1 MLPSWLPALVTDH
14 GGTGHRAWIGVSLK
28 MKKDHNA
35 ERDSMLGHLLKKFG
49 LLFSLNDPR
58 WGRGSSDNDQEPRQN
73 NQRPND
79 GPPDLDQLWRDFNQ
93 RLNRLFG
100 GKGGGRGGEGGMPGD
115 ARGAGISAG
124 VVAVVIGFLWF
135 VSGFFIV
142 QEGQTGVVMTFG
154 KFSHSTQ
161 PGFNWRWPYPIQTHE
176 VVNLSQVR
184 TVEVGYRG
192 NVRNKLARESLML
205 TDDENI
211 IDIQFAVQYRLKD
224 ASEWV
229 FNNRDQEETVKEV
242 AETAIREIV
251 GKSKMDFV
259 LYEGREKVAF
269 DTSAL
274 MQQILDRYKIGVL
287 VTNVTM
293 QAVQPPEQVQ
303 AAFDDAVKAGQDRER
318 QKNEGQAYA
327 NDIVPRA
334 RGAASRLL
342 QESEGYR
349 ARVIANAEGEAARF
363 TKILAEYQKAPA
375 VTRDRMYIEAMQQIF
390 TSTTKVMV
398 DTKSNNSMIY
408 LPLDKLIAQTS
419 AEAAAALQQAPAAS
433 SDGAVS
439 APESPRLPEPRGRD
453 SRSIRDRET
462 R

>member
-1 MLPSWLPALVTDH
+1 
-14 GGTGHRAWIGVSLK
+14 
-28 MKKDHNA
+28 MKKDLNS
-35 ERDSMLGHLLKKFG
+35 ERPSKLGSLAKKFG
-49 LLFSLNDPR
+49 ISFSLNDPR
-58 WGRGSSDNDQEPRQN
+58 WGRGSKDNNDQDSRQN
-73 NQRPND
+73 SRKPND

-100 GKGGGRGGEGGMPGD
+100 GQGGGRDGGEGGGPSDGH
-115 ARGAGISAG
+115 GAGISAG
-124 VVAVVIGFLWF
+124 VVAVVIGFLWL

-161 PGFNWRWPYPIQTHE
+161 PGFNWRWPYPIQAHE

-184 TVEVGYRG
+184 TVEIGYRS

-269 DTSAL
+269 DTSTL
-274 MQQILDRYKIGVL
+274 MQHILDRYKIGVL

-303 AAFDDAVKAGQDRER
+303 ASFDDAVKAGQDRER

-327 NDIVPRA
+327 NDVVPKA
-334 RGAASRLL
+334 RGAASRLM
-342 QESEGYR
+342 QESEGYKS
-349 ARVIANAEGEAARF
+349 RVVANAEGEASRF
-363 TKILAEYQKAPA
+363 TKILAEYQKAPG

-390 TSTTKVMV
+390 SSTTKVMV
-398 DTKSNNSMIY
+398 DTKSSNSMIY
-408 LPLDKLIAQTS
+408 LPLDKLIAQTAAES
-419 AEAAAALQQAPAAS
+419 AAGVHAPAAPLS
-433 SDGAVS
+433 ETLPAAEGARV
-439 APESPRLPEPRGRD
+439 PEPRAREN
-453 SRSIRDRET
+453 RSMRDRES

>member
-1 MLPSWLPALVTDH
+1 
-14 GGTGHRAWIGVSLK
+14 
-28 MKKDHNA
+28 MKKNLNS
-35 ERDSMLGHLLKKFG
+35 ERPSKLGSLFKKFG
-49 LLFSLNDPR
+49 LSFSLNDPR
-58 WGRGSSDNDQEPRQN
+58 WGRGSQDNNDQDSRQN
-73 NQRPND
+73 SRKPTD

-93 RLNRLFG
+93 RLNKLFG
-100 GKGGGRGGEGGMPGD
+100 GQGGGRDGGEGGGSSD
-115 ARGAGISAG
+115 GHGAGISAG
-124 VVAVVIGFLWF
+124 VVAVVIGFLWL

-161 PGFNWRWPYPIQTHE
+161 PGFNWRWPYPIQAHE

-184 TVEVGYRG
+184 TVEIGYRS

-224 ASEWV
+224 ASQWV
-229 FNNRDQEETVKEV
+229 FNLRDQEETVKEV

-274 MQQILDRYKIGVL
+274 MQHILDRYKIGVL

-303 AAFDDAVKAGQDRER
+303 ASFDDAVKAGQDRER

-327 NDIVPRA
+327 NDVVPKA
-334 RGAASRLL
+334 RGAASRLM
-342 QESEGYR
+342 QESEGYKS
-349 ARVIANAEGEAARF
+349 RVVANAEGEASRF
-363 TKILAEYQKAPA
+363 SKILTEYEKAPG

-390 TSTTKVMV
+390 SSTTKVMV
-398 DTKSNNSMIY
+398 DTKSSNSMIY
-408 LPLDKLIAQTS
+408 LPLDKLIAQTAAES
-419 AEAAAALQQAPAAS
+419 AAGVHAPAAPVGETLPATE
-433 SDGAVS
+433 GAR
-439 APESPRLPEPRGRD
+439 APEPRSRD
-453 SRSIRDRET
+453 SRSIRDRES

>member
-1 MLPSWLPALVTDH
+1 
-14 GGTGHRAWIGVSLK
+14 
-28 MKKDHNA
+28 
-35 ERDSMLGHLLKKFG
+35 
-49 LLFSLNDPR
+49 
-58 WGRGSSDNDQEPRQN
+58 
-73 NQRPND
+73 
-79 GPPDLDQLWRDFNQ
+79 
-93 RLNRLFG
+93 
-100 GKGGGRGGEGGMPGD
+100 MPGD

-124 VVAVVIGFLWF
+124 VVALVILFLWL

-142 QEGQTGVVMTFG
+142 QEGQVGVVTTFG
-154 KFSHSTQ
+154 KYSHASP
-161 PGFNWRWPYPIQTHE
+161 PGFNWRWPYPVQAHE
-176 VVNLSQVR
+176 IVNLSQVR
-184 TVEVGYRG
+184 TVEVGYRS

-224 ASEWV
+224 ASDWV
-229 FNNRDQEETVKEV
+229 FNNRDQEETVKMV

-259 LYEGREKVAF
+259 LYEGREKAALDV
-269 DTSAL
+269 SVL
-274 MQQILDRYKIGVL
+274 MQNILDRYKIGVL

-327 NDIVPRA
+327 NDVVPKA

-363 TKILAEYQKAPA
+363 SKVLVEYQKAPG

-390 TSTTKVMV
+390 SSTTKVMV

-408 LPLDKLIAQTS
+408 LPLDKLIAQTA
-419 AEAAAALQQAPAAS
+419 AEAAAGVPASAPQVAPEGAAAS
-433 SDGAVS
+433 
-439 APESPRLPEPRGRD
+439 ERLL
-453 SRSIRDRET
+453 RDRDGRSSRE
-462 R
+462 RESR

>member
-1 MLPSWLPALVTDH
+1 
-14 GGTGHRAWIGVSLK
+14 
-28 MKKDHNA
+28 MKKNLNS
-35 ERDSMLGHLLKKFG
+35 ERPSKLGSLFKKFG
-49 LLFSLNDPR
+49 LSFSLNDPR
-58 WGRGSSDNDQEPRQN
+58 WGRGSQDHNDQDSRQN
-73 NQRPND
+73 SRKPTD

-93 RLNRLFG
+93 RLNKLFG
-100 GKGGGRGGEGGMPGD
+100 GQGGGRDGGEGGGSSD
-115 ARGAGISAG
+115 GHGAGISAG
-124 VVAVVIGFLWF
+124 VVAVVIGFLWL

-161 PGFNWRWPYPIQTHE
+161 PGFNWRWPYPIQAHE

-184 TVEVGYRG
+184 TVEIGYRS

-224 ASEWV
+224 ASQWV
-229 FNNRDQEETVKEV
+229 FNLRDQEETVKEV

-274 MQQILDRYKIGVL
+274 MQHILDRYKIGVL

-303 AAFDDAVKAGQDRER
+303 ASFDDAVKAGQDRER

-327 NDIVPRA
+327 NDVVPKA
-334 RGAASRLL
+334 RGAASRLM
-342 QESEGYR
+342 QESEGYKS
-349 ARVIANAEGEAARF
+349 RVVANAEGEASRF
-363 TKILAEYQKAPA
+363 SKILTEYQKAPG

-390 TSTTKVMV
+390 SSTTKVMV
-398 DTKSNNSMIY
+398 DTKSSNSMIY
-408 LPLDKLIAQTS
+408 LPLDKLIAQTAAES
-419 AEAAAALQQAPAAS
+419 AAGVHAPAAPVS
-433 SDGAVS
+433 ETLPATEGAR
-439 APESPRLPEPRGRD
+439 APEPRARD
-453 SRSIRDRET
+453 SRSIRDRES

>member
-1 MLPSWLPALVTDH
+1 
-14 GGTGHRAWIGVSLK
+14 
-28 MKKDHNA
+28 MKKDINP
-35 ERDSMLGHLLKKFG
+35 ERHSKLGSLAKKFG
-49 LLFSLNDPR
+49 ISFSLNDPR
-58 WGRGSSDNDQEPRQN
+58 WGRGSQDNNEQDARQN
-73 NQRPND
+73 SRKPTD

-100 GKGGGRGGEGGMPGD
+100 GKGGGRGGDEGGSPTDGH
-115 ARGAGISAG
+115 GAGISAG
-124 VVAVVIGFLWF
+124 VVAVVIGFLWL
-135 VSGFFIV
+135 VSGFFII
-142 QEGQTGVVMTFG
+142 QEGQTGVIMTFG

-161 PGFNWRWPYPIQTHE
+161 PGFNWRWPYPIQSHE

-184 TVEVGYRG
+184 TVEIGYRS

-303 AAFDDAVKAGQDRER
+303 ASFDDAVKAGQDRER

-327 NDIVPRA
+327 NDVVPKA

-349 ARVIANAEGEAARF
+349 SQVVANAEGEASRF
-363 TKILAEYQKAPA
+363 SKILVEYQKAPGI
-375 VTRDRMYIEAMQQIF
+375 TRDRMYIEAMQQIF

-398 DTKSNNSMIY
+398 DTKSSNSMIY
-408 LPLDKLIAQTS
+408 LPLDKLIAQTA
-419 AEAAAALQQAPAAS
+419 AESVAGVRAPTPTAGESQPAAE
-433 SDGAVS
+433 GAR
-439 APESPRLPEPRGRD
+439 APEPRVRD
-453 SRSIRDRET
+453 SRSSRDREG

>member
-1 MLPSWLPALVTDH
+1 
-14 GGTGHRAWIGVSLK
+14 
-28 MKKDHNA
+28 MKKNLNS
-35 ERDSMLGHLLKKFG
+35 ERPSKLGSLFKKFG
-49 LLFSLNDPR
+49 LSFSLNDPR
-58 WGRGSSDNDQEPRQN
+58 WGRGSQDNNDQDSRQN
-73 NQRPND
+73 SRKPTD

-93 RLNRLFG
+93 RLNKLFG
-100 GKGGGRGGEGGMPGD
+100 GQGGGRDGGEGGGSSD
-115 ARGAGISAG
+115 GHGAGISAG
-124 VVAVVIGFLWF
+124 VVAVVIGFLWL

-161 PGFNWRWPYPIQTHE
+161 PGFNWRWPYPIQAHE

-184 TVEVGYRG
+184 TVEIGYRS

-224 ASEWV
+224 ASQWV
-229 FNNRDQEETVKEV
+229 FNLRDQEETVKEV

-274 MQQILDRYKIGVL
+274 MQHILDRYKIGVL

-303 AAFDDAVKAGQDRER
+303 ASFDDAVKAGQDRER

-327 NDIVPRA
+327 NDVVPKA
-334 RGAASRLL
+334 RGAASRLM
-342 QESEGYR
+342 QESEGYKS
-349 ARVIANAEGEAARF
+349 RVVANAEGEASRF
-363 TKILAEYQKAPA
+363 SKILTEYQKAPG

-390 TSTTKVMV
+390 SSTTKVMV
-398 DTKSNNSMIY
+398 DTKSSNSMIY
-408 LPLDKLIAQTS
+408 LPLDKLIAQTAAES
-419 AEAAAALQQAPAAS
+419 AAGVHAPAAPVGETLPATE
-433 SDGAVS
+433 GAR
-439 APESPRLPEPRGRD
+439 APETRASD
-453 SRSIRDRET
+453 SRSIRDRES

>member
-1 MLPSWLPALVTDH
+1 
-14 GGTGHRAWIGVSLK
+14 
-28 MKKDHNA
+28 MKKDLNS
-35 ERDSMLGHLLKKFG
+35 ERPSKLGSLAKKFG
-49 LLFSLNDPR
+49 LSFSLNDPR
-58 WGRGSSDNDQEPRQN
+58 WGRGSQDNNDQDSRQN
-73 NQRPND
+73 SRKPND

-100 GKGGGRGGEGGMPGD
+100 GQGGGRDGGEGGGSSD
-115 ARGAGISAG
+115 GHGAGISAG
-124 VVAVVIGFLWF
+124 VVAVVIGFLWL

-161 PGFNWRWPYPIQTHE
+161 PGFNWRWPYPIQAHE

-184 TVEVGYRG
+184 TVEIGYRS

-269 DTSAL
+269 DTSTL
-274 MQQILDRYKIGVL
+274 MQHILDRYKIGVL

-327 NDIVPRA
+327 NDVVPKA

-349 ARVIANAEGEAARF
+349 SRVIANAEGEAARF
-363 TKILAEYQKAPA
+363 SKILTEYQKAPGI
-375 VTRDRMYIEAMQQIF
+375 TRDRMYIEAMQQIF
-390 TSTTKVMV
+390 SSTTKVMV
-398 DTKSNNSMIY
+398 DTKSSNSMIY
-408 LPLDKLIAQTS
+408 LPLDKLIAQTAAES
-419 AEAAAALQQAPAAS
+419 AAGVHAPAAPIS
-433 SDGAVS
+433 ETVPSTEGAR
-439 APESPRLPEPRGRD
+439 APEPRAREN
-453 SRSIRDRET
+453 RSTRDRES

>member
-1 MLPSWLPALVTDH
+1 
-14 GGTGHRAWIGVSLK
+14 
-28 MKKDHNA
+28 MKKDLNS
-35 ERDSMLGHLLKKFG
+35 ERPSKLGSLLKKFG
-49 LLFSLNDPR
+49 LSFSLNDPR
-58 WGRGSSDNDQEPRQN
+58 WGRGSQDNNDQDSRQN
-73 NQRPND
+73 SRKPND
-79 GPPDLDQLWRDFNQ
+79 GPPDLDQLWRDFNK

-100 GKGGGRGGEGGMPGD
+100 GHGGGSDGGEGGGSSD
-115 ARGAGISAG
+115 GHGAGISAG
-124 VVAVVIGFLWF
+124 VVAVVIAFLWL

-161 PGFNWRWPYPIQTHE
+161 PGFNWRWPYPIQAHE

-184 TVEVGYRG
+184 TVEIGYRS

-274 MQQILDRYKIGVL
+274 MQHILDRYKIGVL

-303 AAFDDAVKAGQDRER
+303 ASFDDAVKAGQDRER

-327 NDIVPRA
+327 NDVVPKA

-349 ARVIANAEGEAARF
+349 SRVVANAEGEAARF
-363 TKILAEYQKAPA
+363 SKILTEYQKAPGI
-375 VTRDRMYIEAMQQIF
+375 TRDRMYIEAMQQIF
-390 TSTTKVMV
+390 SSTTKVMV
-398 DTKSNNSMIY
+398 DTKSSNSMIY
-408 LPLDKLIAQTS
+408 LPLDKLIAQTAAES
-419 AEAAAALQQAPAAS
+419 AAGVHAPAAPLTETLPTTE
-433 SDGAVS
+433 GV
-439 APESPRLPEPRGRD
+439 RTPEPRAREN
-453 SRSIRDRET
+453 RSTRDRES

>member
-1 MLPSWLPALVTDH
+1 
-14 GGTGHRAWIGVSLK
+14 
-28 MKKDHNA
+28 MKKNLNS
-35 ERDSMLGHLLKKFG
+35 ERPSKLGSLFKKFG
-49 LLFSLNDPR
+49 LSFSLNDPR
-58 WGRGSSDNDQEPRQN
+58 WGRGSQDNNDQDSRQN
-73 NQRPND
+73 SRKPTD

-93 RLNRLFG
+93 RLNKLFG
-100 GKGGGRGGEGGMPGD
+100 GQGGGRDGGEGGGSSD
-115 ARGAGISAG
+115 GHGAGISAG
-124 VVAVVIGFLWF
+124 VVAVVIGFLWL

-161 PGFNWRWPYPIQTHE
+161 PGFNWRWPYPIQAHE

-184 TVEVGYRG
+184 TVEIGYRS

-224 ASEWV
+224 ASQWV
-229 FNNRDQEETVKEV
+229 FNLRDQEETVKEV

-274 MQQILDRYKIGVL
+274 MQHILDRYKIGVL

-303 AAFDDAVKAGQDRER
+303 ASFDDAVKAGQDRER

-327 NDIVPRA
+327 NDVVPKA
-334 RGAASRLL
+334 RGAASRLM
-342 QESEGYR
+342 QESEGYKS
-349 ARVIANAEGEAARF
+349 RVVANAEGEAARF
-363 TKILAEYQKAPA
+363 SKILTEYQKAPG

-390 TSTTKVMV
+390 SSTTKVMV
-398 DTKSNNSMIY
+398 DTKSSNSMIY
-408 LPLDKLIAQTS
+408 LPLDKLIAQTAAES
-419 AEAAAALQQAPAAS
+419 AAGVHAPATPLSETLPATE
-433 SDGAVS
+433 GVRA
-439 APESPRLPEPRGRD
+439 PEPRTRD
-453 SRSIRDRET
+453 SRSIRDRES

>member
-1 MLPSWLPALVTDH
+1 
-14 GGTGHRAWIGVSLK
+14 
-28 MKKDHNA
+28 MKKNLNS
-35 ERDSMLGHLLKKFG
+35 ERPSKLGSLFKKFG
-49 LLFSLNDPR
+49 LSFSLNDPR
-58 WGRGSSDNDQEPRQN
+58 WGRGSQDNNDQDSRQN
-73 NQRPND
+73 SRKPTD

-93 RLNRLFG
+93 RLNKLFG
-100 GKGGGRGGEGGMPGD
+100 GQGGGRDGGEGGGSSD
-115 ARGAGISAG
+115 GHGAGISAG
-124 VVAVVIGFLWF
+124 VVAVVIGFLWL

-161 PGFNWRWPYPIQTHE
+161 PGFNWRWPYPIQAHE

-184 TVEVGYRG
+184 TVEIGYRS

-224 ASEWV
+224 ASQWV
-229 FNNRDQEETVKEV
+229 FNLRDQEETVKEV

-274 MQQILDRYKIGVL
+274 MQHILDRYKIGVL

-303 AAFDDAVKAGQDRER
+303 ASFDDAVKAGQDRER

-327 NDIVPRA
+327 NDVVPKA
-334 RGAASRLL
+334 RGAASRLM
-342 QESEGYR
+342 QESEGYKS
-349 ARVIANAEGEAARF
+349 RVVANAEGEASRF
-363 TKILAEYQKAPA
+363 SKILTDYQKAPG

-390 TSTTKVMV
+390 SSTTKVMV
-398 DTKSNNSMIY
+398 DTKSSNSMIY
-408 LPLDKLIAQTS
+408 LPLDKLIAQTAAES
-419 AEAAAALQQAPAAS
+419 AAGVHAPAAPVS
-433 SDGAVS
+433 ETLPATEGAR
-439 APESPRLPEPRGRD
+439 APEPRARD
-453 SRSIRDRET
+453 SRSIRDRES

>member
-1 MLPSWLPALVTDH
+1 MVPPWLPALAPDH
-14 GGTGHRAWIGVSLK
+14 GGIGHCSGIGVSLK

-35 ERDSMLGHLLKKFG
+35 ERDSMLGSLFNKFR

-58 WGRGSSDNDQEPRQN
+58 WGRGSDDNSQEPRQN

-100 GKGGGRGGEGGMPGD
+100 GKGGGRGDGGGMPGD

-124 VVAVVIGFLWF
+124 VVAVVIGFLWL

-184 TVEVGYRG
+184 TVEIGYRG

-229 FNNRDQEETVKEV
+229 FNNRDQEDTVKEV

-269 DTSAL
+269 DTSTL

-349 ARVIANAEGEAARF
+349 SRVVANAEGEASRF
-363 TKILAEYQKAPA
+363 TKILAEYQKAPG

-390 TSTTKVMV
+390 TSTTKIMV

-408 LPLDKLIAQTS
+408 LPLDKLIAQTA
-419 AEAAAALQQAPAAS
+419 AESAAALQQAPPLSAEGSGPATE
-433 SDGAVS
+433 GA
-439 APESPRLPEPRGRD
+439 RLPEPRNRD
-453 SRSIRDRET
+453 SRSSRDRET

>member
-1 MLPSWLPALVTDH
+1 
-14 GGTGHRAWIGVSLK
+14 
-28 MKKDHNA
+28 MKKNLNS
-35 ERDSMLGHLLKKFG
+35 ERPSKLGSLFKKFG
-49 LLFSLNDPR
+49 LSFSLNDPR
-58 WGRGSSDNDQEPRQN
+58 WGRGSQDNNDQDSRQN
-73 NQRPND
+73 SRTPTD

-93 RLNRLFG
+93 RLNKLFG
-100 GKGGGRGGEGGMPGD
+100 GQGGGRDGGEGGGSSD
-115 ARGAGISAG
+115 GHGAGISAG
-124 VVAVVIGFLWF
+124 VVAVVIGFLWL

-161 PGFNWRWPYPIQTHE
+161 PGFNWRWPYPIQAHE

-184 TVEVGYRG
+184 TVEIGYRS

-224 ASEWV
+224 ASQWV
-229 FNNRDQEETVKEV
+229 FNLRDQEETVKEV

-274 MQQILDRYKIGVL
+274 MQHILDRYKIGVL

-303 AAFDDAVKAGQDRER
+303 ASFDDAVKAGQDRER

-327 NDIVPRA
+327 NDVVPKA
-334 RGAASRLL
+334 RGAASRLM
-342 QESEGYR
+342 QESEGYKS
-349 ARVIANAEGEAARF
+349 RVVANAEGEASRF
-363 TKILAEYQKAPA
+363 SKILTEYQKAPG

-390 TSTTKVMV
+390 SSTTKVMV
-398 DTKSNNSMIY
+398 DTKSSNSMIY
-408 LPLDKLIAQTS
+408 LPLDKLIAQTAAES
-419 AEAAAALQQAPAAS
+419 AAGVHAPAAPVGETLPATE
-433 SDGAVS
+433 GAR
-439 APESPRLPEPRGRD
+439 APEPRARD
-453 SRSIRDRET
+453 SRSIRDRES